1 VLAGA
6 LIVVVT
12 VVIGLLL
19 LALMSLRLWRQ
30 VSALGRCVGQ
40 ASGRL
45 DTATAALEPE
55 ITDRGLGAAGH

>member
-1 VLAGA
+1 MRAGA

-19 LALMSLRLWRQ
+19 ALMSLRLWRQ
-30 VSALGRCVGQ
+30 VRALGRCVGA

-45 DTATAALEPE
+45 DTAAAALAP
-55 ITDRGLGAAGH
+55 DN

>member
-30 VSALGRCVGQ
+30 VSDLGRCVGQ

-45 DTATAALEPE
+45 DTAAAALEPE
-55 ITDRGLGAAGH
+55 

>member
-1 VLAGA
+1 MRAGA

-30 VSALGRCVGQ
+30 VRALGRCVGA

-45 DTATAALEPE
+45 DTAAAALAP
-55 ITDRGLGAAGH
+55 DN

>member
-45 DTATAALEPE
+45 DTAAAALEPE
-55 ITDRGLGAAGH
+55 